1 MAKKKKRKDSKK
13 TDKNN
18 YQVELKGL
26 LLILIAIIG
35 FGRFG
40 IVGRLISAFGAFL
53 VGTWYNILLL
63 AILIVGGYM
72 MVKREKPNFFTSK
85 LVGLYVF
92 VIGILVFS
100 HLDYII
106 QNDLKDFEI
115 IKETINNFMA
125 STKTI
130 MNIQGGGVIGAIF
143 SILFVKLFDVG
154 GTKIVVWALLICGT
168 VMFTG
173 LSIADSVQYF
183 MNKAKDADRK
193 STRLNSSH
201 EIPSRM
207 PSSA

>member
-1 MAKKKKRKDSKK
+1 MTKKKKRKDSKK

-26 LLILIAIIG
+26 LLILVAIIG

-106 QNDLKDFEI
+106 QNDLKDLFL
-115 IKETINNFMA
+115 KARRDTVCSRYMRASCCPKCINP
-125 STKTI
+125 TL
-130 MNIQGGGVIGAIF
+130 
-143 SILFVKLFDVG
+143 SILQAESPFSRIR
-154 GTKIVVWALLICGT
+154 TK
-168 VMFTG
+168 
-173 LSIADSVQYF
+173 
-183 MNKAKDADRK
+183 R
-193 STRLNSSH
+193 
-201 EIPSRM
+201 
-207 PSSA
+207 

>member
-26 LLILIAIIG
+26 LLILVAIIG

-125 STKTI
+125 STKKI

-143 SILFVKLFDVG
+143 SILFVKIFDVG
-154 GTKIVVWALLICGT
+154 GTKIIV
-168 VMFTG
+168 
-173 LSIADSVQYF
+173 
-183 MNKAKDADRK
+183 
-193 STRLNSSH
+193 
-201 EIPSRM
+201 
-207 PSSA
+207 